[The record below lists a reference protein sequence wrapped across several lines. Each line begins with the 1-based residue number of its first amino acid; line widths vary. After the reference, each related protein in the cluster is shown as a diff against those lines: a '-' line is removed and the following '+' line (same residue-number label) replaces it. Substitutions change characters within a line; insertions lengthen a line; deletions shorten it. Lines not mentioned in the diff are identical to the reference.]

1 MASSK
6 VTRNKIFMAK
16 YKTWFLLAS
25 RKSFSTP
32 HWAGFISVAEAL
44 TEELLLEF
52 LFHCRFDR
60 WANFA
65 RYEMS
70 DDCAS
75 SIRFKVRKKSQE
87 KNTPHKSSSKSW
99 FISIFEPLVG
109 EFLPL
114 LLGAKFFFQKLQR
127 ESCNEFVFRCQKYGE
142 RERRIKY

>member
-1 MASSK
+1 
-6 VTRNKIFMAK
+6 MAK

-70 DDCAS
+70 DDCALLY
-75 SIRFKVRKKSQE
+75 KVQGQQRLLLAEEKKNSRKK
-87 KNTPHKSSSKSW
+87 H
-99 FISIFEPLVG
+99 
-109 EFLPL
+109 
-114 LLGAKFFFQKLQR
+114 
-127 ESCNEFVFRCQKYGE
+127 
-142 RERRIKY
+142 